1 MRSKSKVSGIVA
13 FIVVAVGGIA
23 LSRRAAGQANP
34 TDPIAANAQSM
45 LQQGRQIFRFDT
57 FGDEAF
63 WGDTVKLH
71 QAVAGAKLGGVGP
84 GVSPKTALAVGLKVD
99 VDVLPQSVLTGL
111 QQGIVNLD
119 DPATTLALLNLNA
132 VVGVTGLFTPD
143 GKLRSMGIQCAP
155 VPFDGRRFVRSGY
168 RSSPG

>member
-1 MRSKSKVSGIVA
+1 LRLSGGRFHSEKEYLMRSKSKVSGIVA

-71 QAVAGAKLGGVGP
+71 QAVAGAKLGGVGLG
-84 GVSPKTALAVGLKVD
+84 GVRRRRSQLA
-99 VDVLPQSVLTGL
+99 
-111 QQGIVNLD
+111 
-119 DPATTLALLNLNA
+119 
-132 VVGVTGLFTPD
+132 
-143 GKLRSMGIQCAP
+143 
-155 VPFDGRRFVRSGY
+155 
-168 RSSPG
+168 